1 MFFQPFILDNLVS
14 LCMKIMNSLVVVGLY
29 YGFLT
34 TLSIGPSYLF
44 LLRARAIE
52 EGTEKKV
59 SATTGFIAG
68 QLMMFISIYYAP
80 LHLAL
85 GRPYTITVIALPY
98 LLFQLFCKN
107 HKHFL
112 NYGYKYKN
120 PNSIRNLRIPR
131 IFFNNLIFQLLNPLF
146 LPSSVLVRLGT
157 IYMFRWNNK
166 LLFLI
171 SSFVGWLIGHIFLM
185 KLIGLILV
193 WIKEK
198 NWIRSKKY
206 IMSELKISMSQTF
219 IVFLFITCL
228 YSLGRAPSAFFIKN
242 KKLSEIKERNAID
255 KKKTVERTS
264 ETSGTKRRKQG
275 QKISDKEYIFTQ
287 KEKEKEILRFQ
298 KPLVT
303 ILFDYKRWNRPFRYI
318 KNNQL
323 ENVVRNEISQFFFF
337 ICQSDR
343 KETLF
348 FTYPPNLSTFLK
360 IMKKKI
366 SLLTKEKTACHKL
379 SNYWSFPNEEKKKT
393 LMSNEFLNRAKF
405 LDKEFFTL
413 DIVEKRIRLCNAE
426 TKKKYLPKIYDPFLN
441 GPCRGRIKKSFSCSV
456 KSQVKNKVENEL
468 KNETSPKNDIWKNK
482 IHVIVRNS
490 NYPEFGPQID
500 TFYIK
505 PLLTEIRFFLNLIN
519 KFSVKLVS
527 SLNFDALYLFR
538 EHKSVKRDLEEK
550 KRKIELLFDTIRID
564 PNNKTIVNKKKCI
577 GIKEISKKV
586 PRWSYKLIDELQ
598 QLEGKNQAESYGIRS
613 RKAKRVVIFT
623 NKPEKDDTSNDIRDA
638 DNRDKKKE
646 LALIRYSQQTDFR
659 RDIIK
664 GSIRAQR
671 RKILSLKLFQINVY
685 SPLFLDKFEKSPFF
699 SLDIFEQMNF
709 FFLFK
714 NWIRKKTEFKISD
727 YTEKRTKK
735 SEKQEE
741 DKKKKNAKEEQRRI
755 EIAEAWDNIIF
766 AQTIRGL
773 LLLTQSI
780 LRKYIIL
787 PSLIITKNIVRVLL
801 FKFPEWSEDFRDWS
815 REMYIKCTYNGVQ
828 LSEIEFPQKWLTDG
842 IQIKILFPFRL
853 KPWHR
858 SKQGSPENQKDKNP
872 MKKKKQDF
880 CFLTISGMEVELPF
894 SGYPRNRL
902 SFFDPF
908 FLKKK
913 KKKKKKVNFFFFIVL
928 RVLNERTKLFLNVS
942 KDTVKGIVKS
952 ILKSILKSFVFLNEK
967 KKELHNYLFG
977 LKKKYE
983 LSESSKDVRINKN
996 NSIIFESPI
1005 LIKSI
1010 NLTHSSSLTEKKI
1023 KNLNA
1028 KTKTIRKK
1036 IKKEKKKGILTS
1048 KITISSNKTTS
1059 NAKRLKLQK
1068 NSWQI
1073 LQRRNAQLKLKLH
1086 FFFFMK
1092 GVYIDIF
1099 LCIISIPR
1107 IILELF
1113 RESDKKKSIYNNKA
1127 NAEGA
1132 DKTSQSIL
1140 QLIKIINK
1148 YSNIR
1153 TTNSKNYLSSLS
1165 QAYVFLKLSQT
1176 QVINVCKYNLRSGF
1190 EYHRRVFFLKN
1201 EVKDSFFTVNGI
1213 FHSKLRHRN
1222 PPDFVMN
1229 QWINWLKGRS
1239 QYDLSENR
1247 WFRLVPQK
1255 WKNRIRIN
1263 ELHMAKNKDLTK
1275 CDSYEKN
1282 RSIPYKKQQVNSL
1295 TNKIKKQYGYDLLS
1309 YKSINYVDKKCA
1321 HVYRYKRPFRANKKQ
1336 TISYNYK
1343 TRKQKLFDITGD
1355 RDITNYIAE
1364 DYIID
1369 MKENIDRK
1377 FFDWIEMN
1385 VEIQKSFIS
1394 NLESLLFS
1402 KFLIFYNTYMNNPWI
1417 IPIQLL
1423 LLNFNANKNVSE
1435 NKNITEKKKIID
1447 TFRLSK
1453 KKKSLE
1459 FELDTKNQAKEK
1471 YADRVEP
1478 ESSLSNQEKDIE
1490 DDSAESD
1497 KTKRGIKKKKYKNKI
1512 EKAPNLLLRKYL
1524 SFQLSWRGSFNQR
1537 ILNNVKVYCL
1547 LIRLINLKKIAI
1559 ASIQR
1564 GELSLDLMLIKNQ
1577 KDLTLTE
1584 LRKNRKERLIRKAI
1598 LIVEP
1603 VRLFIKN
1610 DQQFIMYQTIGF
1622 SLIHKSKRQIN
1633 KSCPEKDRIDKK
1645 TFDKAIPRDQKI
1657 TENKEKKNYDLL
1669 VPENILSPRRRR
1681 ELRILISF
1689 NPGNQKRVYRK
1700 TKFSNENKV
1709 NKCYRVLVKNKDLDR
1724 KKKKLKNLKL
1734 FLWPIFR
1741 LEDLCC
1747 TNRYSFNTNNGSRF
1761 SLLRIHMYPR
1771 LKIR

>member
-1 MFFQPFILDNLVS
+1 MFFQPFILDNRVS

-34 TLSIGPSYLF
+34 TFSTGPSYLF

-120 PNSIRNLRIPR
+120 ANSIRNFRIPR

-146 LPSSVLVRLGT
+146 LPSSMLVRLGT
-157 IYMFRWNNK
+157 IYLFRWNNK

-171 SSFVGWLIGHIFLM
+171 SSFVGWLLGHTFLM
-185 KLIGLILV
+185 KCIGLILV
-193 WIKEK
+193 CIKQK
-198 NWIRSKKY
+198 NLIQSNVPIRSNKY
-206 IMSELKISMSQTF
+206 IMSELKFSMSQTF

-228 YSLGRAPSAFFIKN
+228 YYLGRAPSAFFIK
-242 KKLSEIKERNAID
+242 KLSEIKERNEID
-255 KKKTVERTS
+255 KKKNVERTS
-264 ETSGTKRRKQG
+264 ETAGTKRSKQG
-275 QKISDKEYIFTQ
+275 QKISAKEYIFPQ
-287 KEKEKEILRFQ
+287 KEKEKEIFRFQ
-298 KPLVT
+298 KPFVT

-318 KNNQL
+318 KNDQF
-323 ENVVRNEISQFFFF
+323 ENVVRNEISQFYFDT
-337 ICQSDR
+337 CQSDR
-343 KETLF
+343 KERLF
-348 FTYPPNLSTFLK
+348 FTYAPNLSTFLK
-360 IMKKKI
+360 IIETKI
-366 SLLTKEKTACHKL
+366 SLLTKDNPPCHKL
-379 SNYWSFPNEEKKKT
+379 SNYLSFSNEEKKKT
-393 LMSNEFLNRAKF
+393 LMSNEFINRAKV
-405 LDKEFFTL
+405 LDKEFIPL
-413 DIVEKRIRLCNAE
+413 DIFEKRIRLCNAE

-441 GPCRGRIKKSFSCSV
+441 GPCRGRIKKSFSPSAV
-456 KSQVKNKVENEL
+456 
-468 KNETSPKNDIWKNK
+468 KNETYKKNDIWINK
-482 IHVIVRNS
+482 IHGIVLNS

-505 PLLTEIRFFLNLIN
+505 PLLTEISFFLNLIN
-519 KFSVKLVS
+519 KFSGKSVS

-538 EHKSVKRDLEEK
+538 EHKPVKTDLEEK
-550 KRKIELLFDTIRID
+550 KRKIEFLFDTIRID
-564 PNNKTIVNKKKCI
+564 PNKKTIVNKKKCI

-598 QLEGKNQAESYGIRS
+598 QLEGQNQAESYGIRS

-623 NKPEKDDTSNDIRDA
+623 NNSEKDDTSSDTRDV
-638 DNRDKKKE
+638 DNNDKKKE
-646 LALIRYSQQTDFR
+646 LALIRYSQQPDFR

-671 RKILSLKLFQINVY
+671 LKILTLKLFQRNVY
-685 SPLFLDKFEKSPFF
+685 SPLFLDKFEKSSFF
-699 SLDIFEQMNF
+699 SLDIFEPMNF

-714 NWIRKKTEFKISD
+714 NGMGKKTELKISD
-727 YTEKRTKK
+727 YTEKKTKE

-741 DKKKKNAKEEQRRI
+741 DKKKKNEKEEERRI

-766 AQTIRGL
+766 AQAIRGL

-787 PSLIITKNIVRVLL
+787 PSLIIIKNIVRILL
-801 FKFPEWSEDFRDWS
+801 FQFPEWSEDFRDWS

-853 KPWHR
+853 KAWHR
-858 SKQGSPENQKDKNP
+858 SKQGPSEKQKNP

-894 SGYPRNRL
+894 SGYPRNQL
-902 SFFDPF
+902 SFFDPI
-908 FLKKK
+908 LKEVKKK
-913 KKKKKKVNFFFFIVL
+913 KKKMDFFFFLVL

-942 KDTVKGIVKS
+942 KDRVKEIVKS
-952 ILKSILKSFVFLNEK
+952 IFKSIVFLNEK
-967 KKELHNYLFG
+967 RKELPNSLFQ
-977 LKKKYE
+977 LKKYE
-983 LSESSKDVRINKN
+983 LSESAKDGTINKK

-1005 LIKSI
+1005 LSQSI
-1010 NLTHSSSLTEKKI
+1010 NWTNSSSSLTEKKI

-1028 KTKTIRKK
+1028 KTKTIRNK
-1036 IKKEKKKGILTS
+1036 IQKMKKEKKREVLTS
-1048 KITISSNKTTS
+1048 KITISSNKTTY
-1059 NAKRLKLQK
+1059 NAKGLKLQK

-1073 LQRRNAQLKLKLH
+1073 LQRRNARLKRKSH

-1113 RESDKKKSIYNNKA
+1113 LESKKKIKKKSIYNNEA
-1127 NAEGA
+1127 NAERA
-1132 DKTSQSIL
+1132 DKTSQSII
-1140 QLIKIINK
+1140 QLIKILKK
-1148 YSNIR
+1148 YYNIR
-1153 TTNSKNYLSSLS
+1153 TTNSQNDLSSLS
-1165 QAYVFLKLSQT
+1165 QAYVFYKLSQT
-1176 QVINVCKYNLRSGF
+1176 QVIKVCKYNLRSGF
-1190 EYHRRVFFLKN
+1190 EYHRRSFFLKN
-1201 EVKDSFFTVNGI
+1201 EIKDYFFGVHGI
-1213 FHSKLRHRN
+1213 FHSKLRHKN

-1229 QWINWLKGRS
+1229 QWKNWLKGRS
-1239 QYDLSENR
+1239 QYHLSESR

-1263 ELHMAKNKDLTK
+1263 ERHVAKNKDLTK
-1275 CDSYEKN
+1275 CESYEKN
-1282 RSIPYKKQQVNSL
+1282 RSILSKKQQVNSL
-1295 TNKIKKQYGYDLLS
+1295 TNKKKKIKKQSGYDLLL

-1321 HVYRYKRPFRANKKQ
+1321 HVYRPPFQANKKQ
-1336 TISYNYK
+1336 AISYNYK
-1343 TRKQKLFDITGD
+1343 TRKQKLFDITGN

-1369 MKENIDRK
+1369 MKKNIDRK
-1377 FFDWIEMN
+1377 CFDWIEMN
-1385 VEIQKSFIS
+1385 VEIKKSFIS

-1423 LLNFNANKNVSE
+1423 LFNFNVNKNVSE
-1435 NKNITEKKKIID
+1435 NKNITEKQKIID

-1459 FELDTKNQAKEK
+1459 FELDTRNQAKKK
-1471 YADRVEP
+1471 YADRVDP
-1478 ESSLSNQEKDIE
+1478 ESSLSNQEKGIE
-1490 DDSAESD
+1490 EDSAESD
-1497 KTKRGIKKKKYKNKI
+1497 KTNNRGIKKKKYKNKI
-1512 EKAPNLLLRKYL
+1512 EKELNFLLRKYL

-1537 ILNNVKVYCL
+1537 IINNVKVYCL
-1547 LIRLINLKKIAI
+1547 LIRLINLKEIAI
-1559 ASIQR
+1559 TSIQR
-1564 GELSLDLMLIKNQ
+1564 GELSLDLMLIENQ
-1577 KDLTLTE
+1577 KDLTLTG
-1584 LRKNRKERLIRKAI
+1584 LQKNRKERLIRKAI

-1603 VRLFIKN
+1603 VRLFKKN
-1610 DQQFIMYQTIGF
+1610 DEQFIMYQTI
-1622 SLIHKSKRQIN
+1622 IHKSKRLIN
-1633 KSCPEKDRIDKK
+1633 QSCPEKSRIDKK
-1645 TFDKAIPRDQKI
+1645 TFDKSIPRDQKI
-1657 TENKEKKNYDLL
+1657 TENKEKNHYDSL

-1681 ELRILISF
+1681 ELRILICF
-1689 NPGNQKRVYRK
+1689 NPGNQNRVYRK
-1700 TKFSNENKV
+1700 TKFSNANKV
-1709 NKCYRVLVKNKDLDR
+1709 NKCCRVLAKNKDLDR
-1724 KKKKLKNLKL
+1724 KKKKLINLKL
-1734 FLWPIFR
+1734 FLWPIYQF
-1741 LEDLCC
+1741 EDLCC
-1747 TNRYSFNTNNGSRF
+1747 TNRYWFDTNNGSRL
-1761 SLLRIHMYPR
+1761 SILRIHIYPR
-1771 LKIR
+1771 LTIR

>member
-14 LCMKIMNSLVVVGLY
+14 LCMKIINSLVVVGLY

-146 LPSSVLVRLGT
+146 LPSSMLVRLGT

-198 NWIRSKKY
+198 NLIRSNKY

-219 IVFLFITCL
+219 ILFLFITCL
-228 YSLGRAPSAFFIKN
+228 YYLGRAPSAFFI

-323 ENVVRNEISQFFFF
+323 ENVVRNEISQYFFF

-360 IMKKKI
+360 IMEKKI

-379 SNYWSFPNEEKKKT
+379 SNYWSFHNEEKKKT

-405 LDKEFFTL
+405 LDKKFFTL

-456 KSQVKNKVENEL
+456 KSQIKNKVENEL
-468 KNETSPKNDIWKNK
+468 KNETSPKNDICKNK
-482 IHVIVRNS
+482 IHVIVLNS

-505 PLLTEIRFFLNLIN
+505 PLLTEIRFFMNLIN
-519 KFSVKLVS
+519 QFSVKSVS

-671 RKILSLKLFQINVY
+671 RKILTLKIFQINVY
-685 SPLFLDKFEKSPFF
+685 SPLFLDKFEKPSFF
-699 SLDIFEQMNF
+699 SLDIFEPMNF

-727 YTEKRTKK
+727 STEKRTKK

-766 AQTIRGL
+766 AQAIRGL

-801 FKFPEWSEDFRDWS
+801 FQFPEWSEDFRDWS

-858 SKQGSPENQKDKNP
+858 SKQGPSENKKYKDP
-872 MKKKKQDF
+872 MKKKQDF

-894 SGYPRNRL
+894 SGYPRNQL
-902 SFFDPF
+902 SFFDPI
-908 FLKKK
+908 LKEL
-913 KKKKKKVNFFFFIVL
+913 KKKKKKVNFFFFLVL
-928 RVLNERTKLFLNVS
+928 RVLNERTELFLNVS
-942 KDTVKGIVKS
+942 KDRVKGIV
-952 ILKSILKSFVFLNEK
+952 KSILKSFVFLNEK
-967 KKELHNYLFG
+967 KKELHNYLFR

-996 NSIIFESPI
+996 NSMIFESPV

-1010 NLTHSSSLTEKKI
+1010 NLTHYSSLTEKKI
-1023 KNLNA
+1023 KNMNA

-1048 KITISSNKTTS
+1048 KITISLNKTTS

-1113 RESDKKKSIYNNKA
+1113 RESDNKKKKKLIYNNKA

-1132 DKTSQSIL
+1132 DKTSQSII
-1140 QLIKIINK
+1140 QLIKIIKK
-1148 YSNIR
+1148 YYNIR
-1153 TTNSKNYLSSLS
+1153 TTNSQNYLSSLS
-1165 QAYVFLKLSQT
+1165 QAYVFYKLSQT

-1201 EVKDSFFTVNGI
+1201 EVKDYFFAVHGI

-1263 ELHMAKNKDLTK
+1263 ERHMAKNKDLTK
-1275 CDSYEKN
+1275 CESYEKN

-1321 HVYRYKRPFRANKKQ
+1321 HVYRYRRPFRANKKQ
-1336 TISYNYK
+1336 AISYNYK

-1369 MKENIDRK
+1369 RKKNIDRK
-1377 FFDWIEMN
+1377 CFDWIEMN

-1423 LLNFNANKNVSE
+1423 LFNFNANKNVSE

-1497 KTKRGIKKKKYKNKI
+1497 KTNNRGIKKKKYKNKI
-1512 EKAPNLLLRKYL
+1512 EKEPNLLLRKYL

-1537 ILNNVKVYCL
+1537 IINNVKVYCL
-1547 LIRLINLKKIAI
+1547 LIRLINLKEIAI

-1564 GELSLDLMLIKNQ
+1564 GELSLDLMLIQNQ
-1577 KDLTLTE
+1577 KDLTLTG
-1584 LRKNRKERLIRKAI
+1584 LRKNRKEKRLIRKAI

-1633 KSCPEKDRIDKK
+1633 QSCPEKDRIDKK
-1645 TFDKAIPRDQKI
+1645 TFDKAIPRDHKI
-1657 TENKEKKNYDLL
+1657 TENKEKNNYDLL

-1681 ELRILISF
+1681 ELRILICF

-1709 NKCYRVLVKNKDLDR
+1709 NKCCRVLAKKKDLDR
-1724 KKKKLKNLKL
+1724 KKKKLKNFKL
-1734 FLWPIFR
+1734 FLWPIYR

-1747 TNRYSFNTNNGSRF
+1747 TNRYWFNTNNGSRF